1 MESKPNLR
9 LEAGELVLRASQGAL
24 TVEKIHL
31 SQVSK
36 GVPFVPKDPEAVLG
50 EAKVRVIR
58 GGGDPFDDLLLASQS
73 AMQFGQ
79 YRGKTFKWM
88 LENDLGYS
96 LMVLSGHQWDRETGK
111 LDRGALMANKDAFLQ
126 YAYTFKK
133 IADAIKVRRQREGTL
148 PGCEGDCLVG
158 FGVHKKSTY
167 KELYEATDRDRKS
180 YVRLIR
186 SQDTNAGSKMDALQ
200 KYILGRDQQNI
211 RAEGKRK
218 TSSASQPVVPHPS
231 HPASPPPT
239 QSWHSQPAT
248 AHEPT
253 DDDLLASAMEVET
266 QVLPPPSTPI
276 CSPRLAAQSLVS
288 AASEVV
294 LPEAWKRSLPK
305 EQHEWIGRSLF
316 RKQGGKAVL
325 TDNLQMWWYPP
336 QPRLQYHQPP
346 VSPDVF
352 FTWPLCLWMPYRMW
366 SYKLICSLPNCRQSG
381 QQLTSCGLYKTV
393 RRVLNLHSWYLL
405 ATEYLECQRC
415 HKKQAA
421 WSYDILGQLDPAHR
435 RMFPAILTYRF
446 SCDMHVAKL
455 MRERSLC
462 NSASMLYHKLCEQ
475 HSEDWMERS
484 LQYLSVCDRFQ
495 GTTTRPI
502 TPPPPMPPVPT
513 AKWLLYV
520 HAEDVRSR
528 YGELKAR
535 VTSVF
540 GSILKMS
547 STKKVAK
554 KLVGTAAE
562 TTALVTNVGNEHGQ
576 VLMSVLI
583 SHEGQGLLPMTTG
596 LVNRYKAA
604 GVAPPAL
611 LYVDRDCCSSVG
623 TSRAG
628 AMFSSWSDLV
638 VRLDVWHFMRRFA
651 AGLHT
656 DSHPLYGLFMAK
668 LSACIFVWDEGDVAL
683 LRDAKRRELKQGQGI
698 TGLTDEL
705 LTSRL
710 TSRQLAQHCRRCTR
724 GVEVT
729 VKLIGEMLEAFKDA
743 RETMGIPLVDQERMD
758 VIWGTQRRHLPC
770 IQDPP
775 GVQLYTQTGSIT
787 KGGLTLPVY
796 RCVRGSTSLESFHNH
811 LNRFIPGTS
820 ANLENFQAYLLEGLE
835 RWNEDRAAAAF
846 GHKAPSSLR
855 CYSASLQHSLNELS
869 QCLLGKTLVQDSS
882 KPRQYTGELIGVEY
896 LCSQQSW
903 EFRDKFGRDPDAPDG
918 IPDNLVEVEDEGF
931 VDEVEEQ
938 DRTISPLSL
947 LYTKE
952 AIRLSQD
959 VPSPS
964 QSSQDLPLEPQ
975 EEVCRGPDGTPGFD
989 RVVELA
995 RYLVELREKPCVSDR
1010 EAADIVRL
1018 WDRLPDSD
1026 KQGVSYPSRHKDR
1039 LLQGR
1044 FNGKESLKRCVLGQG
1059 SGPAQWPNI
1068 SRIVE
1073 AVCLELCSI
1082 HPARKVKWGVSMNR
1096 WAAILHDYQAI
1107 RRLVGNC
1114 PALRGNTK
1122 IQLFDL
1128 NQRTLSVWYNNY
1140 SKKLEVDV
1148 LALSVPLPQISMVS
1162 HTPLPAAKQKALL
1175 HAESG
1180 TELPPFPFVEN
1191 PDMSGQAI
1199 RCGQRPP
1206 HPVPTLPAAAP
1217 PASAP
1222 SAPPAAVPSAP
1233 PAAVPSA
1240 PPAAA
1245 PSTPLAAP
1253 RTSLSRTTLWRKRKA
1268 AELLARE
1275 QGLPRAQQTPRKD
1288 YTCSQ
1293 CGRPGKKEFGH
1304 TRAGG
1309 FFYCATAEGKT
1320 VEEWMQEIRNE
1331 GNPSL

>member
-1 MESKPNLR
+1 
-9 LEAGELVLRASQGAL
+9 
-24 TVEKIHL
+24 
-31 SQVSK
+31 
-36 GVPFVPKDPEAVLG
+36 
-50 EAKVRVIR
+50 
-58 GGGDPFDDLLLASQS
+58 
-73 AMQFGQ
+73 MQFGQ

-96 LMVLSGHQWDRETGK
+96 IMVLSGHQWEREAGRQ
-111 LDRGALMANKDAFLQ
+111 DRGALMVNKDAFLQ
-126 YAYTFKK
+126 YACSFKML
-133 IADAIKVRRQREGTL
+133 AEAIKVRRQREGTL

-158 FGVHKKSTY
+158 FGMHKKSTY
-167 KELYEATDRDRKS
+167 QELYEATDRDRKS
-180 YVRLIR
+180 YVRFIR
-186 SQDTNAGSKMDALQ
+186 RQDTKAGSKMDALK

-211 RAEGKRK
+211 MALGEKE
-218 TSSASQPVVPHPS
+218 TSTASQPVVPRPS
-231 HPASPPPT
+231 RPASPPPT

-248 AHEPT
+248 EHEPT

-276 CSPRLAAQSLVS
+276 QLTSLGPSKSGCSPQ
-288 AASEVV
+288 
-294 LPEAWKRSLPK
+294 AWKRSFLK
-305 EQHEWIGRSLF
+305 NSTQWIGRSLF
-316 RKQGGKAVL
+316 RQQGGKAVL

-346 VSPDVF
+346 ASPDMF

-366 SYKLICSLPNCRQSG
+366 SYKLICSLPNCRRSG
-381 QQLTSCGLYKTV
+381 QRLTSCGLYKTV
-393 RRVLNLHSWYLL
+393 RRVLNIHGWYFL

-421 WSYDILGQLDPAHR
+421 WSYDILDQLDPAHR

-455 MRERSLC
+455 MRERSLG

-484 LQYLSVCDRFQ
+484 LQYLSVCKRFL

-502 TPPPPMPPVPT
+502 TPPPMPPVPT
-513 AKWLLYV
+513 ARWLLYV
-520 HAEDVRSR
+520 HAEDVRAR

-540 GSILKMS
+540 GSILKMD
-547 STKKVAK
+547 STKKVVK
-554 KLVGTAAE
+554 KLAGAAAGTAAW
-562 TTALVTNVGNEHGQ
+562 VTNVGNEHGQ
-576 VLMSVLI
+576 VLMSVLT
-583 SHEGQGLLPMTTG
+583 SHKGQGLLPMTTG
-596 LVNRYKAA
+596 L
-604 GVAPPAL
+604 PPAL
-611 LYVDRDCCSSVG
+611 RSVHG
-623 TSRAG
+623 KALCLHFHLGRGRCGPAEGGQKEGAG
-628 AMFSSWSDLV
+628 ATAGHH
-638 VRLDVWHFMRRFA
+638 RPHRGA
-651 AGLHT
+651 ANQQAHLQTAGAALSPLHT
-656 DSHPLYGLFMAK
+656 WCGGDREADRTDAGGLQGRQGNHGHPLG
-668 LSACIFVWDEGDVAL
+668 GP
-683 LRDAKRRELKQGQGI
+683 
-698 TGLTDEL
+698 
-705 LTSRL
+705 
-710 TSRQLAQHCRRCTR
+710 
-724 GVEVT
+724 
-729 VKLIGEMLEAFKDA
+729 GED
-743 RETMGIPLVDQERMD
+743 G
-758 VIWGTQRRHLPC
+758 RHLGHPKAASSLYPG
-770 IQDPP
+770 PP

-796 RCVRGSTSLESFHNH
+796 RCARGSTSLESFHNH

-846 GHKAPSSLR
+846 GHEAPSSLR
-855 CYSASLQHSLNELS
+855 CYGASLQHSLNELS
-869 QCLLGKTLVQDSS
+869 QDVLGVSLVQDYS

-903 EFRDKFGRDPDAPDG
+903 EFRDEFGRDPDALDG
-918 IPDNLVEVEDEGF
+918 VPDNLVEVEDEGF

-938 DRTISPLSL
+938 DHTISHLSL
-947 LYTKE
+947 LSTKE
-952 AIRLSQD
+952 AICLSRD

-964 QSSQDLPLEPQ
+964 QSSQDLPLEPH

-1044 FNGKESLKRCVLGQG
+1044 FKATHSKTSTCLGKESLKRCVLGQG

-1082 HPARKVKWGVSMNR
+1082 HPAGKVKWGVSMNR

-1114 PALRGNTK
+1114 STLRGKTK
-1122 IQLFDL
+1122 IQLFDI

-1140 SKKLEVDV
+1140 CKKLEVDV

-1175 HAESG
+1175 HTESG

-1191 PDMSGQAI
+1191 PDMSGQAT
-1199 RCGQRPP
+1199 RRGQRPP
-1206 HPVPTLPAAAP
+1206 HPAPTLPAE
-1217 PASAP
+1217 AP
-1222 SAPPAAVPSAP
+1222 SVPPAAA
-1233 PAAVPSA
+1233 PSA

-1245 PSTPLAAP
+1245 PSAPPAAAPSAPPAAGPSAPPAAAPSAPPAAAPSAPPAAGPSAPPAAGPSAPPAAGPSAPLAAAP
-1253 RTSLSRTTLWRKRKA
+1253 SAPPAASITSLSRTTLWRRRKA
-1268 AELLARE
+1268 AEKLAQE
-1275 QGLPRAQQTPRKD
+1275 QGLPRPQQSPRKD
-1288 YTCSQ
+1288 YTCGQ
-1293 CGRPGKKEFGH
+1293 CGQPRKKEFGH
-1304 TRAGG
+1304 TRVGS

-1320 VEEWMQEIRNE
+1320 VEELQQERRDD
-1331 GNPSL
+1331 GNP